1 MQKFLN
7 DNGATKLAPYFV
19 NRQYVPDTTI
29 YVPSDQAFDSLI
41 EDTQYHGDMS
51 IFEPIFQN
59 HIFVN
64 SNKSLS
70 GKTLAELST
79 DKLPILTKGKISVMY
94 KRNSLVFYVIV
105 IDIVL
110 MTKEQYQYLK
120 AFGDVDVFYRNVK
133 FAGSESEM
141 VVYIL
146 GAGRV
151 GLLLAI
157 KLIQKYQQRI
167 KIIMFDTQAEYTRER
182 VLFLNANTINEILP
196 KELLTKDSL
205 ERYGCILKSLP
216 NQDTATCDVS
226 DSLED
231 VENFAISTR
240 VLEAD
245 LKAILELP
253 GYEEQVTFI
262 INPGTDKN
270 FIESIVKSY
279 TPHVFVA
286 TDDGTLS
293 YNLFNWNEPYLTPI
307 SKIPFDDQDHNVINR
322 EANKEET
329 YEIVVEFKPEVED
342 TYAIDKYKHK
352 ETELLLLPE
361 EQNRYRVFRQ
371 QFKNYVT
378 PNISAEG
385 TDLSD
390 PLYQPPAYYI
400 TIQVNKAERDRIVK
414 ELNGESV
421 KDYIISDTNTRNKYI
436 DRLLLDAA
444 NIYKFK
450 FENGKK
456 FQSINIFPLKVEVLK
471 SEDYSRIVHE
481 TETIKFNSRIKKF
494 WYVFIGD
501 AILNINFFSGT
512 DVNTGLAMTEYI
524 LEALDN
530 IFSTTTRHNNHQ
542 YKGDDLSSPALGFPP
557 ELEYD
562 PRFYRS
568 HEQNIKPTIKVT
580 NTKALAKVI
589 IDDFSTNFAESDL
602 SELVETYRRGLDEK
616 LIASSLES
624 EQGLSSILN
633 SNMMESYLD
642 WKNLLEKC
650 HSDPVTFNNFK
661 QQEIENIDLEKDS
674 TSEVLTKADDRICML
689 TTL

>member
-7 DNGATKLAPYFV
+7 DNGATKLAPFFV

-29 YVPSDQAFDSLI
+29 YVPSDQAFDSLL

-70 GKTLAELST
+70 GKTLTELNGFNSFT
-79 DKLPILTKGKISVMY
+79 KLQIRAKGKISVMY

-105 IDIVL
+105 IDTVL

-167 KIIMFDTQAEYTRER
+167 KIIMFEKQAEYTRER

-205 ERYGCILKSLP
+205 ERYGCILKSSP
-216 NQDTATCDVS
+216 NQDTATCDIS

-262 INPGTDKN
+262 INPDTDKN

-286 TDDGTLS
+286 TDDGALS

-307 SKIPFDDQDHNVINR
+307 SKIQFDDQDHNVTNR
-322 EANKEET
+322 EANREET
-329 YEIVVEFKPEVED
+329 YEVVVEFKPEVED
-342 TYAIDKYKHK
+342 TKTINTVSSSKLL
-352 ETELLLLPE
+352 ET
-361 EQNRYRVFRQ
+361 QNRYRIFRQ
-371 QFKNYVT
+371 QFKNYVI
-378 PNISAEG
+378 PNTVTVKSVPSYKP
-385 TDLSD
+385 LS
-390 PLYQPPAYYI
+390 YYI
-400 TIQVNKAERDRIVK
+400 AIQVNRTERDRIVK
-414 ELNGESV
+414 ELNGEFV
-421 KDYIISDTNTRNKYI
+421 KNYILKSNSNKNSIKYI

-450 FENGKK
+450 FENGKQ
-456 FQSINIFPLKVEVLK
+456 FESIAIFPLKVEVLK
-471 SEDYSRIVHE
+471 SEDYSRVVHE
-481 TETIKFNSRIKKF
+481 TEIIKFNSRIKKF
-494 WYVFIGD
+494 WYAFIGD
-501 AILNINFFSGT
+501 AILNMNLFSET
-512 DVNTGLAMTEYI
+512 EANTGFAMIEYI
-524 LEALDN
+524 LESLDN

-542 YKGDDLSSPALGFPP
+542 LPPP

-602 SELVETYRRGLDEK
+602 SELVEIYRRGLDEK
-616 LIASSLES
+616 LITSPEQES
-624 EQGLSSILN
+624 EPGLLSILN
-633 SNMMESYLD
+633 SDVMDSYLD
-642 WKNLLEKC
+642 WKKLLEKC

-661 QQEIENIDLEKDS
+661 QQEIDNKTYIENIDLEEDS
-674 TSEVLTKADDRICML
+674 TSKVLTKADDRICML
-689 TTL
+689 TSL